1 MNTSAKSKVMHATA
15 LYVVTT
21 AAGLLY
27 NHYKDG
33 PKADTQ
39 AVLLLTLA
47 ITVTALAT
55 SMLVVR
61 WFRHR

>member
-1 MNTSAKSKVMHATA
+1 MNTNAKGNVIHAVA
-15 LYVVTT
+15 LYAVTT

-27 NHYKDG
+27 NHYKDA

-39 AVLLLTLA
+39 AVFLLTLV
-47 ITVTALAT
+47 ITATALAT

-61 WFRHR
+61 WFRRR